1 MHWEVLI
8 VPLIALGV
16 WILGTL
22 FRNEEDERA
31 RQRRRGNLEGGVRVP
46 PRRPVTDL
54 DRFLEEA
61 RRRRE
66 AAERGRGGSPPAA
79 ATEAPPR
86 ATRPPWSPERPARE
100 GPRRPRP
107 SPPTAPPR
115 RPAAEVPVAIPV
127 PRPAAPQPAAP
138 AQAEVVRVVRVEAA
152 PVAAMPT
159 AESVRRADSPPPAPP
174 APPQPTPATPH
185 PSRGQAM
192 TPILTQVVALLR
204 SPQAAGTALV
214 LREIF
219 DQPRCRRSHR

>member
-31 RQRRRGNLEGGVRVP
+31 RQRRRGSLEGGGVRVP

-66 AAERGRGGSPPAA
+66 AAERGRSSSPAA
-79 ATEAPPR
+79 ATEAPPPR
-86 ATRPPWSPERPARE
+86 PMRPPLQQDRPARE
-100 GPRRPRP
+100 APRRPRSS
-107 SPPTAPPR
+107 SPAGPPR
-115 RPAAEVPVAIPV
+115 RPAAEVPVARAV
-127 PRPAAPQPAAP
+127 PSSPPPAEAD
-138 AQAEVVRVVRVEAA
+138 VVRVVR
-152 PVAAMPT
+152 
-159 AESVRRADSPPPAPP
+159 AESVPVPVAPIPVAEPVPPARALP
-174 APPQPTPATPH
+174 APAMPQPG
-185 PSRGQAM
+185 RGQVRN
-192 TPILTQVVALLR
+192 PILTQVVALLR

-219 DQPRCRRSHR
+219 DQPLCRRPRR